1 MRDVNNIRE
10 VSQLN
15 PHYMGF
21 IFYAASPRYVGE
33 EFKIP
38 ENFPVA
44 TKRVGVF
51 VNETNEKIIQKIQEF
66 KLDFVQLH
74 GNEPVQQCM
83 ELKNYP
89 VGIIKVFSVDDDT
102 DFEVTK
108 HYREVVDFFL
118 FDTKGKYYGGNAR
131 TFNWDV
137 LTKYDQIIPFFLSGG
152 ITPDNIGDIQNLPG
166 LNLQAIDV
174 NSGVEIQPAM
184 KDVKKIKA
192 IKKILDF
199 KH

>member
-1 MRDVNNIRE
+1 M
-10 VSQLN
+10 
-15 PHYMGF
+15 
-21 IFYAASPRYVGE
+21 
-33 EFKIP
+33 
-38 ENFPVA
+38 
-44 TKRVGVF
+44 
-51 VNETNEKIIQKIQEF
+51 
-66 KLDFVQLH
+66 
-74 GNEPVQQCM
+74 
-83 ELKNYP
+83 
-89 VGIIKVFSVDDDT
+89 DDDT

-152 ITPDNIGDIQNLPG
+152 ITPDNIGDIQNLKG